1 MTAAARI
8 PATARTAAR
17 LVIPGQIIRANT
29 YARNRIQAEA
39 ELKSWRTATARHW
52 KEDYGPD
59 WMIPPIEITAW
70 AHNRR
75 PIDTDAPFPTLKAA
89 IDGLRDCGALGDDA
103 ARWIAAITLLAYT
116 PAPHPALVITLQS
129 ITTGPPPLRIRP
141 R

>member
-17 LVIPGQIIRANT
+17 LFVPGKIIRANT
-29 YARNRIQAEA
+29 YARKRIEA
-39 ELKSWRTATARHW
+39 EGQLKDWRTAAARHW

-89 IDGLRDCGALGDDA
+89 IDGLRDCGALGDDGPD
-103 ARWIAAITLLAYT
+103 WIAAITLLPYT
-116 PAPHPALVITLQS
+116 PATHQALVITLQS
-129 ITTGPPPLRIRP
+129 ITTEPPPIRP